1 MATLIVREYKLD
13 ESEPETTVK
22 IPGTVLK
29 IATKLIPRKALIA
42 MQDQGINLEEIVR
55 LSGDPEVR
63 GVIAEIEDHKDN
75 KRIVISVE

>member
-1 MATLIVREYKLD
+1 
-13 ESEPETTVK
+13 
-22 IPGTVLK
+22 
-29 IATKLIPRKALIA
+29 
-42 MQDQGINLEEIVR
+42 MQGQGVDLEEIVR

>member
-1 MATLIVREYKLD
+1 MATLIIREYKLD
-13 ESEPETTVK
+13 DSEPETTVK

-29 IATKLIPRKALIA
+29 IASKLIPRKALEA
-42 MQDQGINLEEIVR
+42 MQGQGIDLEEIVR

-63 GVIAEIEDHKDN
+63 GIFAEIEEHKDN